1 MTPSPRPR
9 EASNL
14 PSSLHQQLNMYAIAA
29 TAAGVG
35 MLALSPPA
43 EGKIVYTP
51 THKVLIGKGLVALD
65 LNHDGLKDFTLSQT
79 FTNTVVSHYQHS
91 TLNVYPFKN
100 TKNLILG
107 KGIYAAALP
116 AGASI
121 GSARKFRSKNNLMAK
136 LMNPDSSYQWYGPW
150 ANGGKGVRNRYLGLK
165 FIIKGKIH
173 FGWARLTVDTA
184 NNRITTTLTG
194 YAYETISKK
203 AIIAGKTKGPNESE
217 RSNAVLGAPIL
228 NPGSL
233 GTLALGWRGL
243 ATCRHNCL
251 VAYLKDR
258 NSFLSPGR
266 VQS

>member
-1 MTPSPRPR
+1 MNQSPRPR
-9 EASNL
+9 TASELSEAV
-14 PSSLHQQLNMYAIAA
+14 QRQLNLYALAA

-35 MLALSPPA
+35 MLALSQSA

-51 THKVLIGKGLVALD
+51 THKVLIGRGFVALD
-65 LNHDGLKDFTLSQT
+65 LNHDGLRDFTLAQT

-150 ANGGKGVRNRYLGLK
+150 ANGGKGVKNRYLGLK
-165 FIIKGKIH
+165 FTVKGKIH

-203 AIIAGKTKGPNESE
+203 AIIAGKTNGPDDASAEE
-217 RSNAVLGAPIL
+217 SNAALTVPTPEPATLGV
-228 NPGSL
+228 
-233 GTLALGWRGL
+233 LALG
-243 ATCRHNCL
+243 
-251 VAYLKDR
+251 
-258 NSFLSPGR
+258 SPGLSIWR
-266 VQS
+266 RGESAVAAL